1 MKIDETRKERLRTLT
16 VEFLLDLY
24 RQAIRS
30 GWSALDLWDQMS
42 TRLRAAARTSAGPDE
57 WTSAM
62 LRSLKQPGPGKDS
75 SGSLIDLTAQVR
87 EWACAS
93 AWLDLLEREHGLLI
107 AMARK
112 LNEERRAAALAAQ
125 TPDTTTETA

>member
-1 MKIDETRKERLRTLT
+1 
-16 VEFLLDLY
+16 
-24 RQAIRS
+24 
-30 GWSALDLWDQMS
+30 
-42 TRLRAAARTSAGPDE
+42 
-57 WTSAM
+57 M